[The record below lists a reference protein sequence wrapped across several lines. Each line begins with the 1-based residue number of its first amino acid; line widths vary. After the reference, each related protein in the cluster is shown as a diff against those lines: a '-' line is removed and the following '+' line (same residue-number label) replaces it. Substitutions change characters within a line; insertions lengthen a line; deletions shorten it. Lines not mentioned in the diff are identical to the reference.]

1 MKSST
6 ALWAHAAGSS
16 ETWTT
21 EWREDD
27 ANFKTNKAI
36 ALIRL
41 TWRWSRPL
49 KGNKLMEQATL
60 GIGQMDLFRRGCS
73 AYR

>member
-49 KGNKLMEQATL
+49 KGNKLME
-60 GIGQMDLFRRGCS
+60 
-73 AYR
+73 